1 MVENW
6 VREDIRFEFNLKT
19 MPFGLVLVPLVPNPY
34 STYTGIFFFFFF
46 LGKTGTLGYTC
57 SSTLVVSVPKRYWVR
72 VRYPFF
78 HTGAFL
84 VLINFYYIKC

>member
-1 MVENW
+1 VVENW

-19 MPFGLVLVPLVPNPY
+19 MPFGLVLVPPIPNSY
-34 STYTGIFFFFFF
+34 STYTGIFF

-57 SSTLVVSVPKRYWVR
+57 NGTLAVSVLKRYWVR